1 METRLE
7 LKETNDIE
15 YSILNPQP
23 NLLYSTFMLRVEAC
37 KYPELHSI

>member
-23 NLLYSTFMLRVEAC
+23 NLLYST
-37 KYPELHSI
+37 YHIPINGTPD

>member
-23 NLLYSTFMLRVEAC
+23 NLLYST
-37 KYPELHSI
+37 SIKIRLVD